1 MKVYE
6 LIQALCQCEPDCD
19 VKVNFN
25 ASMTFDCP
33 HCEKSFDDNI
43 AGITSIDDTD
53 YRGRVKEFYIEIR
66 Y

>member
-33 HCEKSFDDNI
+33 HCEK
-43 AGITSIDDTD
+43 
-53 YRGRVKEFYIEIR
+53 EF
-66 Y
+66 